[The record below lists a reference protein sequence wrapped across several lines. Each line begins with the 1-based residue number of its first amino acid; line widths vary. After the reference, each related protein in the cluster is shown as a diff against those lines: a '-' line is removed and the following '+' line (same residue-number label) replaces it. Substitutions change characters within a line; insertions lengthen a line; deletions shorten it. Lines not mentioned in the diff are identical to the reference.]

1 MQLIDSITLAR
12 SRARACHRNK
22 LFVNCLFLY
31 FFISL
36 LQYYSSRIVVM
47 MSEDDSSDEFQPS
60 KIVISK
66 TSKFFSTKNEAPP
79 TSDQQLP
86 SHNLEISSDETN
98 ADPSLSP
105 NKQSALLSEEEIEDK
120 SENKLN
126 VPPPIQGSSGLFQWQ
141 PNKKTQA
148 SLHKFLK
155 KRNTSPLERESK
167 RQNTNGNDDELMT
180 DDEDNDKGK
189 TRIPVQ
195 SGHSVMIAGV
205 DVKFPLKPYS
215 SQIAVMNALIRG
227 CSKEEHALLESP
239 TGSGKTLALLCG
251 ALAWQEHYAREFL
264 LFKY

>member
-1 MQLIDSITLAR
+1 
-12 SRARACHRNK
+12 
-22 LFVNCLFLY
+22 
-31 FFISL
+31 
-36 LQYYSSRIVVM
+36 M

-66 TSKFFSTKNEAPP
+66 TSKFFSTTNEAPP
-79 TSDQQLP
+79 TFVLQFP
-86 SHNLEISSDETN
+86 NHNLEVSSDE
-98 ADPSLSP
+98 ASLDSSLSP
-105 NKQSALLSEEEIEDK
+105 NKRSALLSEGENDDK
-120 SENKLN
+120 SENKSNL
-126 VPPPIQGSSGLFQWQ
+126 PLSLQGSSGMFQWQ

-155 KRNTSPLERESK
+155 KRNISPLERESK
-167 RQNTNGNDDELMT
+167 RQNTNGNDEELMT
-180 DDEDNDKGK
+180 DDEDDDKGK
-189 TRIPVQ
+189 TRIPRLPVQ

-251 ALAWQEHYAREFL
+251 ALAWQEHYALSES
-264 LFKY
+264 